1 MQQFGALLKLNLL
14 RGLNLLKLFVWMDG
28 GFTDKQR
35 EQEPPIGKIITV
47 KANDLIDKRESDVYS
62 LFLPIY
68 VETRL
73 DKSEAD
79 AIERIQSI
87 FLSAKGMK

>member
-1 MQQFGALLKLNLL
+1 MNERKLATIRRIAEVKSIEGA
-14 RGLNLLKLFVWMDG
+14 
-28 GFTDKQR
+28 
-35 EQEPPIGKIITV
+35 
-47 KANDLIDKRESDVYS
+47 DLIGKRESDVYS

>member
-1 MQQFGALLKLNLL
+1 MQCQSSDGKLKVNV
-14 RGLNLLKLFVWMDG
+14 GS